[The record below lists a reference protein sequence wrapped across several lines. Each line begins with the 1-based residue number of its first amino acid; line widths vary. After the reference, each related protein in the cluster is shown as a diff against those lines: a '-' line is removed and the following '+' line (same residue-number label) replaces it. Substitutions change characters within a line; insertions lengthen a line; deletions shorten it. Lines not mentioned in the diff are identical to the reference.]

1 MKEFL
6 SIVLGLML
14 LTSLVGISYAT
25 PIMQSAQNTGGD
37 NNSCTQLT
45 PNNPN
50 YYTLGCAGAAHQG
63 GNENP
68 PSHSCTVDG
77 RIGPDAALRL
87 FFRQDKAQT
96 SLAARRALRLI
107 VSRSLTSKSTHSVKV
122 RTELYHQHIFDGAHR
137 HEFHHVM
144 PLGIMRCVYCGTL
157 ELYLPRKKLDNRQ
170 SRYGNTKWS
179 SKSIRNAREL
189 QFTDSHH
196 SSTW

>member
-50 YYTLGCAGAAHQG
+50 YYTLGCARAAHQG

-77 RIGPDAALRL
+77 RIGPDAACGCFSGRIGPDLTCC
-87 FFRQDKAQT
+87 QT
-96 SLAARRALRLI
+96 SI
-107 VSRSLTSKSTHSVKV
+107 TPHSFEVSDIQVDT
-122 RTELYHQHIFDGAHR
+122 F
-137 HEFHHVM
+137 
-144 PLGIMRCVYCGTL
+144 C
-157 ELYLPRKKLDNRQ
+157 
-170 SRYGNTKWS
+170 
-179 SKSIRNAREL
+179 
-189 QFTDSHH
+189 
-196 SSTW
+196 